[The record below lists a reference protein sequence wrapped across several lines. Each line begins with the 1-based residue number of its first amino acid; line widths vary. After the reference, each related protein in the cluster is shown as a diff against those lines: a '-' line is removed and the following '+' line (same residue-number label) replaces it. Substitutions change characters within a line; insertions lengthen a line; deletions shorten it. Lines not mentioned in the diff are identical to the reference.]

1 MKKTILFFIL
11 SFAIFTAFS
20 QGGGQDLPKSWD
32 FNFAEYPP
40 IVNLPILDFELIMQQ
55 DSINDL
61 DKSLPW
67 RYGIE
72 RPIVLNMERNG
83 LWTVLPNGGKIWQA
97 TIKSPGALNLSVNFD
112 DFFLPLGSRLQLFN
126 QDRTDVT
133 RTYTNSQNRIGGQI
147 GTWFVEGDV
156 IWIEYYQPPGI
167 QGTPRLQINS
177 VIHGY
182 RMGRVSALLEGNR
195 GMNDSGACNYD
206 VNCPIGSDFDPN
218 KDIVKKAVALL
229 NLGNG
234 YLCSAALLNNA
245 QNDKTPYLLTAN
257 HCLENS
263 NPALWT
269 VRFNWVSPS
278 PVCATGEESGDIQT
292 NFTISGAELKA
303 KNSFSDFALVELFDA
318 IPESWD
324 VVFAGWDNT
333 DNNPEFEVGIHHP
346 NGDIMKVCRD
356 DSGATK
362 VDANG
367 TQVWLIGG
375 GAHGSG
381 DGWEIGT
388 TESGSSGSPLFNENG
403 KIIGQLYAGQS
414 ACNGQENNK
423 DYDVYGRFGV
433 SWSSGNTPE
442 TRLQDWLDPNN
453 TGLTSIET
461 LQNILNVPE
470 FQLIG
475 DLKIYPNP
483 ASTSLTVMN
492 NRYPHLSFQFLNV
505 MGQRIHSGSLSNTM
519 NTIAVDN
526 LTEGVYFLYLTDED
540 SKDSITKKIIIK
552 K

>member
-1 MKKTILFFIL
+1 
-11 SFAIFTAFS
+11 
-20 QGGGQDLPKSWD
+20 
-32 FNFAEYPP
+32 
-40 IVNLPILDFELIMQQ
+40 V
-55 DSINDL
+55 
-61 DKSLPW
+61 
-67 RYGIE
+67 
-72 RPIVLNMERNG
+72 
-83 LWTVLPNGGKIWQA
+83 
-97 TIKSPGALNLSVNFD
+97 
-112 DFFLPLGSRLQLFN
+112 
-126 QDRTDVT
+126 
-133 RTYTNSQNRIGGQI
+133 
-147 GTWFVEGDV
+147 
-156 IWIEYYQPPGI
+156 
-167 QGTPRLQINS
+167 
-177 VIHGY
+177 
-182 RMGRVSALLEGNR
+182 GN
-195 GMNDSGACNYD
+195 
-206 VNCPIGSDFDPN
+206 DFDQN
-218 KDIVKKAVALL
+218 KDVVKKAVALL

-245 QNDKTPYLLTAN
+245 LNDKTPYLLTAN

-278 PVCATGEESGDIQT
+278 PVCATGGESGDIQT

-303 KNSFSDFALVELFDA
+303 NNGLSDFALVQLFDA

-346 NGDIMKVCRD
+346 NGDIMKICRD
-356 DSGATK
+356 DSGAEK

-375 GAHGSG
+375 GSHGSG

-388 TESGSSGSPLFNENG
+388 TESGSSGSPLFNEHG

-414 ACNGQENNK
+414 ACDGQENNN
-423 DYDVYGRFGV
+423 DYDIYGRFAV
-433 SWSSGNTPE
+433 SWDAGNSPE

-461 LQNILNVPE
+461 LQNLLNVPDFE
-470 FQLIG
+470 LIG

-526 LTEGVYFLYLTDED
+526 LSEGVYFLYLTDED
-540 SKDSITKKIIIK
+540 TKDSITKKIIIK